1 MAKITKILY
10 ERINSN
16 IFSEYDVG
24 LNYFYQNAIGVNDD
38 IDNEFISY
46 EEKQIK
52 MKNYILGCAKKEYGI
67 NPESK
72 STMIGLSSLS
82 NNVILVSKA

>member
-24 LNYFYQNAIGVNDD
+24 LNYFYQNAIGVNDN

-46 EEKQIK
+46 EEKQKQDGKREITGHILQDGRITGTK
-52 MKNYILGCAKKEYGI
+52 MEQPHLRPLLRNR
-67 NPESK
+67 
-72 STMIGLSSLS
+72 
-82 NNVILVSKA
+82 